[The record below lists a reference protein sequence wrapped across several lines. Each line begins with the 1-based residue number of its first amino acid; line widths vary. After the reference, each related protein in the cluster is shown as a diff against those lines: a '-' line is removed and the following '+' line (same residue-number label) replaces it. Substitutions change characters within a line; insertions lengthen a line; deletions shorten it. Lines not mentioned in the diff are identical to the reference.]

1 MTRSKGCR
9 ASRRRTRKLDS
20 REVKN
25 TGGKVTS
32 QSRYD
37 LTLGQCPW
45 RTNRWRPSSVSL
57 SAWQLSKLETSAST
71 ACARSARAPL
81 RKTQRIS
88 KSSWLRELENISL
101 GHGVSL
107 LCWRSGGLEHPHDTP
122 PYPLT
127 PSPTFAHSS
136 RSCQLNPCILVSQE
150 TSEIPLSSTGA
161 LHAKIGR
168 RDNAVELV
176 RDALPLPAKTAYFPV
191 VTGEG
196 MLSCRTAA
204 CNNLVGAG
212 FGWQSK
218 GL

>member
-1 MTRSKGCR
+1 M
-9 ASRRRTRKLDS
+9 
-20 REVKN
+20 
-25 TGGKVTS
+25 
-32 QSRYD
+32 
-37 LTLGQCPW
+37 
-45 RTNRWRPSSVSL
+45 
-57 SAWQLSKLETSAST
+57 
-71 ACARSARAPL
+71 

-168 RDNAVELV
+168 RDNAVDLV
-176 RDALPLPAKTAYFPV
+176 RDALPLPAKTAHFPI

-204 CNNLVGAG
+204 CKQSGGRG
-212 FGWQSK
+212 FRMAIK
-218 GL
+218 GPLGVETGCHMDWADYLRDEAAKYRRLAEAAEDLS